1 MKGGGSGGDGGDGG
15 KCNYYNRTGNSDP
28 FSIRANYGG
37 IPESLVVNL
46 LGWLA
51 LLVLFLVMRKNVFNV
66 MSRGLQRNL
75 GRVTEVLF
83 SGDTLA
89 DPEPVESR
97 EDPEAGEDVGDET
110 AGAPATGQSELARR
124 TSRESRG
131 FLSWLTN
138 TLKCLLYS
146 EEKMLELAGPDAVQY
161 LRFQIYLIAFLALL
175 TLLSISVILPINF
188 QGENYGNKSDFGH
201 TTIINL
207 DTG

>member
-1 MKGGGSGGDGGDGG
+1 MTGGGSGGGGDGG
-15 KCNYYNRTGNSDP
+15 KCNYYNRTGNTTDP

-37 IPESLVVNL
+37 IPEALVINL

-51 LLVLFLVMRKNVFNV
+51 LLVLFLIIRKNVFNV
-66 MSRGLQRNL
+66 MSRGLQRNI

-83 SGDTLA
+83 RRDSDVESAGSSGDT
-89 DPEPVESR
+89 
-97 EDPEAGEDVGDET
+97 EAGEDEGDQT
-110 AGAPATGQSELARR
+110 AGAAARQSELARR
-124 TSRESRG
+124 TSQESGG
-131 FLSWLTN
+131 FLAWLTN
-138 TLKCLLYS
+138 TLKCLFYS
-146 EEKMLELAGPDAVQY
+146 EEKMLQLAGPDAVQY